1 MTEIFNHFFFVDESP
16 DILCIK
22 IKNVLRQSVHHFEI
36 YARMI
41 FLWLI
46 EILITSFFKNSR
58 EKHGDQIRKWN
69 LIRSL

>member
-1 MTEIFNHFFFVDESP
+1 M
-16 DILCIK
+16 CIK
-22 IKNVLRQSVHHFEI
+22 IKNILYQSVQHFEI

-41 FLWLI
+41 FLLLI
-46 EILITSFFKNSR
+46 EIFITSFFKNSR